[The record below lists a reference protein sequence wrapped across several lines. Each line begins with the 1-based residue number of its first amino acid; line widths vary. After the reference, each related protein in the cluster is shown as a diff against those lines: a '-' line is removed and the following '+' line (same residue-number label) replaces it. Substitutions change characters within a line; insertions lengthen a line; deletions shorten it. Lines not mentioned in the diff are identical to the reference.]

1 MKSLKSTIALLSIVA
16 LSFGCASVTDASLT
30 EELRQQPPAETNT
43 ADNSVFSG
51 GNDYEPIV
59 ERPVW

>member
-1 MKSLKSTIALLSIVA
+1 MKSLKSVIALVSIAA

-30 EELRQQPPAETNT
+30 EELRQQPAAETNT
-43 ADNSVFSG
+43 TDNSVFSG
-51 GNDYEPIV
+51 GADVEPIV

>member
-30 EELRQQPPAETNT
+30 DELQQQPSVETNT
-43 ADNSVFSG
+43 TDNSVFSG
-51 GNDYEPIV
+51 GNDVTPIV
-59 ERPVW
+59 EKPVW

>member
-30 EELRQQPPAETNT
+30 EELQQEPSVETNT
-43 ADNSVFSG
+43 PDNSVFTG
-51 GNDYEPIV
+51 GNDVEPIV
-59 ERPVW
+59 EKPVW